1 MIFNLACLFSDIARS
16 LKNDDNPADFE
27 AIRTL
32 RRQKDSTKLKEIL
45 PVEVNVGVLIKT
57 FNDQIQELGDKVP
70 HLGNQLQ
77 IIKENEKRSRNAFEA
92 KLESCS
98 KEGKTLEEEVD
109 RLKNENAAI
118 KAENERLKNSVPS
131 ALQKS

>member
-1 MIFNLACLFSDIARS
+1 M
-16 LKNDDNPADFE
+16 
-27 AIRTL
+27 
-32 RRQKDSTKLKEIL
+32 
-45 PVEVNVGVLIKT
+45 NVGVLIKT

-98 KEGKTLEEEVD
+98 KESKTLEEEVD

-118 KAENERLKNSVPS
+118 KACRIHTFFL
-131 ALQKS
+131 

>member
-1 MIFNLACLFSDIARS
+1 M
-16 LKNDDNPADFE
+16 
-27 AIRTL
+27 
-32 RRQKDSTKLKEIL
+32 
-45 PVEVNVGVLIKT
+45 NVGVLIKT
-57 FNDQIQELGDKVP
+57 FNDQIQELGENVT

-118 KAENERLKNSVPS
+118 KACRILTFF
-131 ALQKS
+131 L